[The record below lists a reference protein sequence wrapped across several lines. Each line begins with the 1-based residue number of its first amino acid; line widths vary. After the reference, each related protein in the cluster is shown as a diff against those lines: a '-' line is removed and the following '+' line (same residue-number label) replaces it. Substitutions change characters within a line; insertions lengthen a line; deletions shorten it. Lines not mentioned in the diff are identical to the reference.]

1 MAGTK
6 PSWLRHTTIGMEL
19 FAAVLGMALFG
30 LWIDRHYGT
39 GPRGL
44 LVCSILGLVGG
55 LYNFIRTS
63 LRMLNPPG
71 PSPSGEEEESED
83 GHE

>member
-1 MAGTK
+1 MSETK

-19 FAAVLGMALFG
+19 FVAVLGFALLG

-44 LVCSILGLVGG
+44 LICSILGLIGG

-63 LRMLNPPG
+63 LRILNPPG
-71 PSPSGEEEESED
+71 SPPPGESEND
-83 GHE
+83 REG